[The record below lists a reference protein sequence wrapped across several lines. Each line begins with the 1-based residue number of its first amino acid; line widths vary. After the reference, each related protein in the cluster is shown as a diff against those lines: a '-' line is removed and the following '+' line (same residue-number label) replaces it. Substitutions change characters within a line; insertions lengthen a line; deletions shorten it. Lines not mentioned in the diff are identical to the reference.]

1 MTKTI
6 TFPVDEIIRKA
17 LARIGGE
24 FSSEDEQSSARE
36 SLNLLL
42 MDLTTR
48 NAPLGTLKEYSVSV
62 GTSDGSFSTER
73 GVIGV
78 MDVRVETSGKS
89 TPLNSFGIFEYNK
102 LNDRNQSGRPSQ
114 YTVVTSLDNLE
125 IRTYPINNT
134 THRTLSYWAIVRPDT
149 VLNSRQSL
157 DISPIYYPAIIAG
170 LAYHMSFERRNID
183 INYRQS
189 LKMEYEETLQRALDF
204 ERERTSIYIR
214 PNIR

>member
-1 MTKTI
+1 MTKAI
-6 TFPVDEIIRKA
+6 SFPVDDIIRKA
-17 LARIGGE
+17 LARVGGE

-48 NAPLGTLKEYSVSV
+48 NAPLGSLKEYSVSV
-62 GTSDGSFSTER
+62 GTSDGSFSTEL

-78 MDVRVETSGKS
+78 LDVRIETSGKS
-89 TPLNSFGIFEYNK
+89 TPLQSFGIFEYNK
-102 LNDRNQSGRPSQ
+102 LNDRSLSGKPSQ

-134 THRTLSYWAIVRPDT
+134 THRTLSYWGIVRPDT
-149 VLNSRQSL
+149 ITNSRQSL
-157 DISPIYYPAIIAG
+157 DLNPIYYPAIIAG

-183 INYRQS
+183 LNYRQT
-189 LKMEYEETLQRALDF
+189 LKQEYEETLQRALDF
-204 ERERTSIYIR
+204 ERERTSIYVRPYIR
-214 PNIR
+214 